1 MVELLDQPLK
11 TNQEKLE
18 LVNVGID
25 EDRKELNVGTW
36 SLIMK
41 KVTSLACWKNI

>member
-1 MVELLDQPLK
+1 LSEQPLK

-25 EDRKELNVGTW
+25 EDRKELNVGT
-36 SLIMK
+36 
-41 KVTSLACWKNI
+41 

>member
-1 MVELLDQPLK
+1 LSEQLLK

-25 EDRKELNVGTW
+25 EDRKELNVGT
-36 SLIMK
+36 
-41 KVTSLACWKNI
+41 

>member
-1 MVELLDQPLK
+1 LLDQTLK

-25 EDRKELNVGTW
+25 EDRKELNVGT
-36 SLIMK
+36 
-41 KVTSLACWKNI
+41 